1 MRFLTLCAAAA
12 LAAACGRRLE
22 PLASPNEALSVSLN
36 AEDSLTYTVV
46 YRGDTLL
53 EPSAVR
59 LNLLLHRA
67 GQPDQPLALGPGTL
81 RRVQDS
87 VVDETYTLPWGEA
100 REIHHVGKRRR
111 LHLET
116 DGMPWYLDLHVT
128 DEGWGIRTGWPLWD
142 GVDSVTVVSEQT
154 DYRLVGNP
162 TAFWIPGDW
171 DITEHLVNETPLRAI
186 DAPSKRQAASLS
198 NTYIPYNAVNTPVT
212 FRYEANDAQRAD
224 VHVAF
229 HEAALINYP
238 AQTLRLRSDATGNPA
253 AGGFVTE
260 LVGRARD
267 SAKAT
272 LVGAFHTPWRMG
284 LVSDDAAGLL
294 QANLLLNL
302 NAPNALGDV
311 SSYAR
316 PMKYMGIWWEMHL
329 GKNSWD
335 LASGKHGATT
345 ANAKKLIDFAAQN
358 GFQGVLVEG
367 WNTGWEHWIGFDD
380 REGVFD
386 FVTPYPDYDL
396 AAVQRYAQSKGLT
409 LIMHHET
416 SSAPRTYEKQLDTA
430 YMLMQSL
437 GIPAV
442 KTGYVGP
449 LLPKGEWHY
458 GQWMVNHYQKTVET
472 AAKYGVALDIH
483 EPVTGT
489 GLRRTYPNLMS
500 REGARGQ
507 EFNAWSSDGGN
518 PPSHI
523 PNLAFTRMLSGPMDY
538 TPGIFNLS
546 LEPYKQNH
554 PLQTTLAQQLSLYV
568 VMYSPLQ
575 MAADLPE
582 HYAPNGQ
589 VHPAFA
595 FVREVAVDWEVTRV
609 LPSRVG
615 DYVAVARQ
623 ERVDY
628 QRPRPVR
635 GQQPSPNGTGQNN
648 QKSQKSVDKS
658 SNLSD
663 NSSTSVRKANTSVRK
678 ARTTDNLSTNPNTT
692 NNPASGRWFVGIA
705 NDETPRTYAL
715 DLSFLPTDGPK
726 KYTMTLFEDPE
737 PAVIKTVLRTSNPP
751 IRIRTF
757 EVTRDTVLS
766 IPLLRGGGCAAI
778 LSPVLL

>member
-1 MRFLTLCAAAA
+1 MRLPFVLFGAC
-12 LAAACGRRLE
+12 LAAACGRPSAPVQSPSKE
-22 PLASPNEALSVSLN
+22 LAVHLTDG
-36 AEDSLTYTVV
+36 DSLTYTVV
-46 YRGDTLL
+46 YRGDTLV
-53 EPSAVR
+53 EPSVVR

-67 GQPDQPLALGPGTL
+67 GKPDQSLVLGPGRARET
-81 RRVQDS
+81 RDS
-87 VVDETYTLPWGEA
+87 AVDETYTLPWGEV
-100 REIHHVGKRRR
+100 REIHHTGTSRRM
-111 LHLET
+111 HFET
-116 DGMPWYLDLHVT
+116 DGRPWYVDLHVT
-128 DEGWGIRTGWPLWD
+128 DEGWGLRTGWPEWTD
-142 GVDSVTVVSEQT
+142 VDSVTVVSEQT

-171 DITEHLVNETPLRAI
+171 DITEHLVNETRVQEI

-212 FRYEANDAQRAD
+212 FRYESDDPRRAE

-260 LVGRARD
+260 LVGRPRD
-267 SAKAT
+267 SSKAT
-272 LVGAFHTPWRMG
+272 VRGAFHTPWRMG

-294 QANLLLNL
+294 ESNLLLNL
-302 NAPNALGDV
+302 NAPNVLGDV

-329 GKNSWD
+329 GKNTWD

-345 ANAKKLIDFAAQN
+345 ANAKKLIDFAAQH

-386 FVTPYPDYDL
+386 FVTPYPDYNL
-396 AAVQRYAQSKGLT
+396 AEVQRYAQSKGMT

-430 YMLMQSL
+430 YRLMRSL
-437 GIPAV
+437 QIPAV

-472 AAKYGVALDIH
+472 AAKYGIALDIH

-507 EFNAWSSDGGN
+507 EFSAWSSDGGN

-523 PNLAFTRMLSGPMDY
+523 PYLAFTRMLSGPMDY

-546 LEPYKQNH
+546 LEPYKENH
-554 PLQTTLAQQLSLYV
+554 PIQTTLGQQLAMYV

-582 HYAPNGQ
+582 HYAPNKE

-595 FVREVAVDWEVTRV
+595 FIEEVAVDWETTRV

-615 DYVAVARQ
+615 DYVAVARL
-623 ERVDY
+623 ER
-628 QRPRPVR
+628 
-635 GQQPSPNGTGQNN
+635 GGATSTKSNSTQNAN
-648 QKSQKSVDKS
+648 NELINTKNPANKTNKSVDKT
-658 SNLSD
+658 NKTAD
-663 NSSTSVRKANTSVRK
+663 ITNTSANK
-678 ARTTDNLSTNPNTT
+678 TNKSANKTYT
-692 NNPASGRWFVGIA
+692 ADDITPARWFVGIA
-705 NDETPRTYAL
+705 NDENPRTYTL
-715 DLSFLPTDGPK
+715 DFSFLPQDGPSR
-726 KYTMTLFEDPE
+726 YQLTLYEDPAVE
-737 PAVIKTVLRTSNPP
+737 FQKFIPATQQPQIK
-751 IRIRTF
+751 IRTL
-757 EVTRDTVLS
+757 EITRTTRL
-766 IPLLRGGGCAAI
+766 PLYLVRGGGAAA
-778 LSPVLL
+778 VLTPLLEAVN

>member
-1 MRFLTLCAAAA
+1 
-12 LAAACGRRLE
+12 
-22 PLASPNEALSVSLN
+22 
-36 AEDSLTYTVV
+36 
-46 YRGDTLL
+46 
-53 EPSAVR
+53 
-59 LNLLLHRA
+59 
-67 GQPDQPLALGPGTL
+67 
-81 RRVQDS
+81 
-87 VVDETYTLPWGEA
+87 
-100 REIHHVGKRRR
+100 
-111 LHLET
+111 
-116 DGMPWYLDLHVT
+116 
-128 DEGWGIRTGWPLWD
+128 
-142 GVDSVTVVSEQT
+142 
-154 DYRLVGNP
+154 
-162 TAFWIPGDW
+162 
-171 DITEHLVNETPLRAI
+171 
-186 DAPSKRQAASLS
+186 
-198 NTYIPYNAVNTPVT
+198 
-212 FRYEANDAQRAD
+212 
-224 VHVAF
+224 
-229 HEAALINYP
+229 
-238 AQTLRLRSDATGNPA
+238 
-253 AGGFVTE
+253 
-260 LVGRARD
+260 
-267 SAKAT
+267 
-272 LVGAFHTPWRMG
+272 
-284 LVSDDAAGLL
+284 
-294 QANLLLNL
+294 
-302 NAPNALGDV
+302 
-311 SSYAR
+311 
-316 PMKYMGIWWEMHL
+316 
-329 GKNSWD
+329 
-335 LASGKHGATT
+335 
-345 ANAKKLIDFAAQN
+345 
-358 GFQGVLVEG
+358 
-367 WNTGWEHWIGFDD
+367 
-380 REGVFD
+380 
-386 FVTPYPDYDL
+386 
-396 AAVQRYAQSKGLT
+396 
-409 LIMHHET
+409 
-416 SSAPRTYEKQLDTA
+416 
-430 YMLMQSL
+430 
-437 GIPAV
+437 
-442 KTGYVGP
+442 
-449 LLPKGEWHY
+449 
-458 GQWMVNHYQKTVET
+458 
-472 AAKYGVALDIH
+472 
-483 EPVTGT
+483 
-489 GLRRTYPNLMS
+489 MS

-589 VHPAFA
+589 EHPAFA

-615 DYVAVARQ
+615 DYVAIARQ

-628 QRPRPVR
+628 QRTKPGR

>member
-1 MRFLTLCAAAA
+1 MRIFLLPLLL
-12 LAAACGRRLE
+12 LAAACGRPAQ
-22 PLASPNEALSVSLN
+22 PLTSPNGEIQVAVN
-36 AEDSLTYTVV
+36 TNDSFTYTVL

-53 EPSAVR
+53 NPSAVK
-59 LNLLLHRA
+59 LHLLLHRA
-67 GQPDQPLALGPGTL
+67 GKPDQELHLGTGEL
-81 RRVQDS
+81 RSSRDS
-87 VVDETYTLPWGEA
+87 AVDETYSLPWGEV
-100 REIHHVGKRRR
+100 RQIHHQGNRRR
-111 LHLET
+111 LEFET
-116 DGMPWYLDLHVT
+116 DGLPWYVDLHAT
-128 DEGWGIRTGWPLWD
+128 NEGWALRTGWPAWD
-142 GVDSVTVVSEQT
+142 GVDSITVLSERT

-171 DITEHLVNETPLRAI
+171 DITEHLVNECRLNEI
-186 DAPSKRQAASLS
+186 DATTKRQAASLS

-212 FRYEANDAQRAD
+212 FRFESDDPVRSG

-238 AQTLRLRSDATGNPA
+238 AQTLRLRSDATQNPRA
-253 AGGFVTE
+253 EGFVTE

-272 LVGAFHTPWRMG
+272 LQGAFHTPWRMA
-284 LVSDDAAGLL
+284 LVAPEAAPLL
-294 QANLLLNL
+294 EAHLLLDL
-302 NAPNALGDV
+302 NAPNVLGDV
-311 SSYAR
+311 PYAK

-335 LASGKHGATT
+335 RASGKHGATT
-345 ANAKKLIDFAAQN
+345 QNAKKLIDFAAQH

-386 FVTPYPDYDL
+386 FVTPYPDYNL
-396 AAVQRYAQSKGLT
+396 QEVQRYSQSKGLT

-430 YMLMQSL
+430 YKLMQSL
-437 GIPAV
+437 QIPAV

-472 AAKYGVALDIH
+472 AAKYSIALDIH

-489 GLRRTYPNLMS
+489 GLRRTWPNLMS

-523 PNLAFTRMLSGPMDY
+523 PNLAFTRMLSGPMDF
-538 TPGIFNLS
+538 TPGIFNLT

-554 PLQTTLAQQLSLYV
+554 PLQTTLAQQLALYTI
-568 VMYSPLQ
+568 MYSPLQ

-589 VHPAFA
+589 IHPAFA
-595 FVREVAVDWEVTRV
+595 FIKEVGVDWEITRV

-623 ERVDY
+623 ERLDF
-628 QRPRPVR
+628 QT
-635 GQQPSPNGTGQNN
+635 NGTTQKPKNSPKSTQNA
-648 QKSQKSVDKS
+648 QKSADISTVGPHKSTPTANKS
-658 SNLSD
+658 NTTANKSN
-663 NSSTSVRKANTSVRK
+663 
-678 ARTTDNLSTNPNTT
+678 TTDKKTT
-692 NNPASGRWFVGIA
+692 QTADQNATARWFVGIA
-705 NDETPRTYAL
+705 NDENPRTYAL
-715 DLSFLPTDGPK
+715 DFSFLPQDGPK
-726 KYTMTLFEDPE
+726 QYTLTLYEDPKV
-737 PAVIKTVLRTSNPP
+737 PAGVKLTLAPNPP
-751 IRIRTF
+751 IQITTQV
-757 EVTRDTVLS
+757 VTRGTVLNL
-766 IPLLRGGGCAAI
+766 PLQKGGGCAA
-778 LSPVLL
+778 VLTPLPN